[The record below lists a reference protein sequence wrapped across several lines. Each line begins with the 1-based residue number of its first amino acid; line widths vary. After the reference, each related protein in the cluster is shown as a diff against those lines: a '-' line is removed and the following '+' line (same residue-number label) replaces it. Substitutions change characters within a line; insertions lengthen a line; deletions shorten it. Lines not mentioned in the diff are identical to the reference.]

1 VAGYAFVSG
10 IQFVFPEGS
19 AIGPR
24 QHVLLAK
31 CGLTY
36 ADGGYPVFQW
46 ERGSLANEGELLVL
60 VDARGNAVDMVRF
73 GVSDPWPEAPDG
85 GGPSLMIIDP
95 ALPNAAAWNWRAG
108 GGQGG
113 TPGRANWLVAAHI
126 GVLPPT
132 GDIEISW
139 IAERGFEYRAEYRP
153 SLSSG
158 DWIPLG
164 DPVMV
169 TGEHEVCVH
178 RIPRP
183 GHGSGVK
190 GFYRVCT
197 VLTGALPVR

>member
-126 GVLPPT
+126 GVLPAT

-139 IAERGFEYRAEYRP
+139 IAESGFEYRAEYRP
-153 SLSSG
+153 SLRSG

-164 DPVMV
+164 APVMV
-169 TGEHEVCVH
+169 TGEHQVCVH
-178 RIPRP
+178 RIPLP

-197 VLTGALPVR
+197 VLPGALPVR